1 VGESPP
7 ENVAIRYYTLSF
19 LLLVL
24 NSQFIHHLQNCYSM
38 TTTTIQA
45 PAPVTSKGRLWTGR
59 IITGICVL
67 FLLFDAF
74 MKIIKEHHTI
84 ESSAK
89 MGWPVNTLQT
99 LGFVLLLCTILY
111 MVPRTAILGAILLTA
126 YLGGATAVNVMVGF
140 PFIFPVIFAVLVW
153 LGLWLLHAH
162 LRRALR

>member
-1 VGESPP
+1 
-7 ENVAIRYYTLSF
+7 
-19 LLLVL
+19 
-24 NSQFIHHLQNCYSM
+24 M

-45 PAPVTSKGRLWTGR
+45 PPPDTSKGRIWTGR
-59 IITGICVL
+59 IITWICVL

-99 LGFVLLLCTILY
+99 LGFILLVCTILY
-111 MVPRTAILGAILLTA
+111 MIPRTAILGAILLTA

-153 LGLWLLHAH
+153 LGLWLRHAH
-162 LRRALR
+162 LRRVLR